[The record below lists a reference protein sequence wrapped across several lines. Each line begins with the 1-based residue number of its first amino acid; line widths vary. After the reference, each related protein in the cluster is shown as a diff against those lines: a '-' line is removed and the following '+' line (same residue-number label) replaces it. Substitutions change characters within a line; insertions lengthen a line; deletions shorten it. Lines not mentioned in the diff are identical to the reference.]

1 MDEIKHLDEKIIS
14 IQDAVSGEWCNY
26 EIIVG
31 AILWDTVEKVYAL
44 QLMKD
49 ECSRCEGTYGK
60 QDKTPSFLYS
70 ASTLDHEH
78 SETFTRRD
86 V

>member
-1 MDEIKHLDEKIIS
+1 
-14 IQDAVSGEWCNY
+14 
-26 EIIVG
+26 
-31 AILWDTVEKVYAL
+31 
-44 QLMKD
+44 MKD

-86 V
+86 ACKCKEIISEFTYPHNETRESSKGLKPLILEEVKR

>member
-1 MDEIKHLDEKIIS
+1 
-14 IQDAVSGEWCNY
+14 
-26 EIIVG
+26 
-31 AILWDTVEKVYAL
+31 
-44 QLMKD
+44 MKD

-86 V
+86 VNKEIISEFTYPHNETRESSKGLKPLILEEVKR